1 VAWTNLSDVPEL
13 PFANGSKTVTFF
25 RQALALDERR
35 ARFVPEY
42 WRMPDGEINIR
53 SEIDDLERARGQ
65 HGDEDPVDLE
75 ELKSRLKQEYP
86 REANLSGG
94 RPVLKQKEVWFM
106 GCHSDVGGGND
117 FNWESS
123 LSHVPFRWVECPK
136 PV

>member
-1 VAWTNLSDVPEL
+1 VSQTNLSDVLEL
-13 PFANGSKTVTFF
+13 PFANGSKAVTFF

-35 ARFVPEY
+35 ARFIPEY

-53 SEIDDLERARGQ
+53 SEIEDLERARAQ

-75 ELKSRLKQEYP
+75 EMKNRLEQEYP
-86 REANLSGG
+86 MEANSL
-94 RPVLKQKEVWFM
+94 LKQKEVWFM

-123 LSHVPFRWVECPK
+123 LSNVPFRWV
-136 PV
+136 